1 MVRIA
6 GVDLPSNKRMEIALT
21 YIYGI
26 GRCMALEI
34 IDRAKIDPARKA
46 KDLTESE
53 VVALRDIL
61 KDYEVEGDLR
71 KNVQMNIKRLMDIGT
86 YRGQRHKRGLPAR
99 GQRTK
104 TNARTK
110 RGKRKTVGSGHKKAE
125 PKKE

>member
-26 GRCMALEI
+26 GRSMALEI

-99 GQRTK
+99 GQRTR

>member
-1 MVRIA
+1 MVRLA
-6 GVDLPSNKRMEIALT
+6 GVDLPSNKRIEIALT

-26 GRCMALEI
+26 GRAVALEI
-34 IDRAKIDPARKA
+34 IDRAKIDRTRKA

-99 GQRTK
+99 GQRTR